1 MAGMG
6 SHGSMGGRKH
16 ILHPG
21 ARSTAYTTETDYEA
35 KEALLQRELEEA
47 RARAAQMEKTMRW
60 WSDCTANWREK
71 WSKVRNERNKARE
84 ELKSQQGKVDA
95 ALKEVSTIQREKQE
109 LENQN
114 EHMKKELEKIHALL
128 MKHAGQWD
136 QQILEA
142 LESVGVD
149 AVPSVTTDSGLPESC
164 NASSVLDD
172 EETMK
177 ENPAESS
184 TEVEEYVLQSS
195 VPKHA
200 VELFAASN
208 TSTLSSCKALPTSDD
223 ASQSGSSLIESQL
236 RCLSVGSMEDSCNET
251 MRHKLSMVQL
261 RLDEASKTLQ
271 AEREEKQTLHRTIEK
286 LEADI
291 LELKS
296 KCEEL
301 KTCRQDA
308 ARELL
313 TLQDLHEDTVASI
326 TADLMDEASTREDM
340 DRRLTELR
348 AQLERLQAENASE
361 WGKRERL
368 ETEKLGLE
376 RDNKKLRNELRDVME
391 RLEKRGKSQPS
402 ADNELR
408 QLQQECNDRG
418 KELAELKHVYSKLKK
433 TLMDRSTE
441 LSHCSRRAE
450 QYEGEVKR
458 LRSRVEELKRELATA
473 EDEIDQAS
481 NNNRKLQRSNDELQ
495 EQVDSLRVQVEHLNT
510 RLRNRTSN
518 SATRSS
524 DPHSD
529 EDSNSF

>member
-6 SHGSMGGRKH
+6 THGSMGGRKN

-21 ARSTAYTTETDYEA
+21 ARATAYTTETDYEA

-84 ELKSQQGKVDA
+84 ELKSQQSKVDA
-95 ALKEVSTIQREKQE
+95 ALKEVSNVQREKQE

-136 QQILEA
+136 QHILDA
-142 LESVGVD
+142 LESVD
-149 AVPSVTTDSGLPESC
+149 PLPSVTTDSGLPESC
-164 NASSVLDD
+164 NTSSMMDD

-177 ENPAESS
+177 ENSAD
-184 TEVEEYVLQSS
+184 VEEYVLQSS
-195 VPKHA
+195 VPRHA
-200 VELFAASN
+200 VELFHSPNTTAS
-208 TSTLSSCKALPTSDD
+208 TSSTPRKEAPPTSDD
-223 ASQSGSSLIESQL
+223 SQSGSSLIEAQL
-236 RCLSVGSMEDSCNET
+236 MSLAVSPECSSNET
-251 MRHKLSMVQL
+251 LRHKLSMVQL
-261 RLDEASKTLQ
+261 RLDEATKTLQ
-271 AEREEKQTLHRTIEK
+271 AEREEKQALHRTIEK
-286 LEADI
+286 LENE
-291 LELKS
+291 LTELKS

-301 KTCRQDA
+301 KTCRQEA
-308 ARELL
+308 TRELL

-368 ETEKLGLE
+368 ETEKLSLE

-408 QLQQECNDRG
+408 TLQQECNDRG
-418 KELAELKHVYSKLKK
+418 KELAELKHVYGKLKK

-450 QYEGEVKR
+450 QYEAEVKR
-458 LRSRVEELKRELATA
+458 LRGRVEELKRELAAA
-473 EDEIDQAS
+473 EDEIDSAT

-495 EQVDSLRVQVEHLNT
+495 EQVDSLRVQLEHLNT

-518 SATRSS
+518 TTTRN